1 MIVVETLDCVNQQ
14 YKCGQTDWTMD
25 LPKFNFL
32 PPEDEEEE
40 DENDSYG
47 YRGNHINIEDDDDD
61 DGEEVESKPNKEI
74 INIEDIQI
82 KEQI

>member
-1 MIVVETLDCVNQQ
+1 MIVVETLACSNQP

-40 DENDSYG
+40 DEENDSYG
-47 YRGNHINIEDDDDD
+47 YRGHNIKIEDDDVDED
-61 DGEEVESKPNKEI
+61 EEDAGDS
-74 INIEDIQI
+74 
-82 KEQI
+82 